1 MSKFSFLICA
11 VIMTLP
17 LQKLFSADR
26 AYVIDK
32 LLVGIYETED
42 LNSTIVK
49 IISTGTKLE
58 VIQKTDQLALVVDP
72 TGAKGWIDKSY
83 LMAEPTSKII
93 LNKLIKENTKNVT
106 SNPKTVGSGETLAT
120 LKKSNTQLKA
130 KLAGVLPEAKKCES
144 KLSILE
150 KESIQMRQELSTEC
164 SSIHSSAAWTKN
176 DYMAIES
183 ALEKANMQIKKQN
196 LIKDAKINL
205 ELVLIVIQ
213 HYWIPLMILVML
225 ITAAAF
231 GAGAYMFDVIS
242 RKRHGGYRL

>member
-1 MSKFSFLICA
+1 
-11 VIMTLP
+11 MTLP

-42 LNSTIVK
+42 LNSTIIK
-49 IISTGTKLE
+49 IISTGTELE
-58 VIQKTDQLALVVDP
+58 VIQKTDQLALVIDP

-83 LMAEPTSKII
+83 LMAEPTSEII

-164 SSIHSSAAWTKN
+164 SSIDSYATWTKN

-183 ALEKANMQIKKQN
+183 ALEKANLRIKEQD
-196 LIKDAKINL
+196 LIKNAKINL
-205 ELVLIVIQ
+205 EVVIQ

-225 ITAAAF
+225 IAGAAF
-231 GAGAYMFDVIS
+231 GAGVYLLDVMS

>member
-1 MSKFSFLICA
+1 
-11 VIMTLP
+11 MTLP
-17 LQKLFSADR
+17 LQNLFSADR

-32 LLVGIYETED
+32 LLVGIYEKED

-49 IISTGTKLE
+49 IISTGTELE
-58 VIQKTDQLALVVDP
+58 VIQKTDQFALVVDP

-83 LMAEPTSKII
+83 LMAEPTSEMI
-93 LNKLIKENTKNVT
+93 LNKLIRENTKNVT
-106 SNPKTVGSGETLAT
+106 SNSKTVGSGETLAA
-120 LKKSNTQLKA
+120 LKKSNTKLKA

-150 KESIQMRQELSTEC
+150 KESTQRRQELSTEC
-164 SSIHSSAAWTKN
+164 SSIGSSATWTKN

-183 ALEKANMQIKKQN
+183 ALEKANIQIKKQN
-196 LIKDAKINL
+196 LIKDTKINL
-205 ELVLIVIQ
+205 QLVLIVIQ
-213 HYWIPLMILVML
+213 HYWISLMILVML

>member
-49 IISTGTKLE
+49 IISTGTELE
-58 VIQKTDQLALVVDP
+58 VIQKTDQLALVIDP

-83 LMAEPTSKII
+83 LMAEPTSEII

-150 KESIQMRQELSTEC
+150 KESIQIRQELSTEC
-164 SSIHSSAAWTKN
+164 SSIDSYATWTKN

-183 ALEKANMQIKKQN
+183 ALEKANLRIKEQD
-196 LIKDAKINL
+196 LIKNAKINL
-205 ELVLIVIQ
+205 EVVLMVIQ

-225 ITAAAF
+225 IAGAAF
-231 GAGAYMFDVIS
+231 GAGVYLLDVMS

>member
-49 IISTGTKLE
+49 IISTGTELE
-58 VIQKTDQLALVVDP
+58 VIQTTDQLALVIDP

-83 LMAEPTSKII
+83 LMAEPTSEII

-164 SSIHSSAAWTKN
+164 SSIDSSAAWTKN

-213 HYWIPLMILVML
+213 HYWIALMILVML

>member
-49 IISTGTKLE
+49 IISTGTELE
-58 VIQKTDQLALVVDP
+58 VIQKTDQLALVIDP

-83 LMAEPTSKII
+83 LMAEPTSEII

-164 SSIHSSAAWTKN
+164 SSIDSSAAWTKN

-183 ALEKANMQIKKQN
+183 ALEKANLRIKEQD
-196 LIKDAKINL
+196 LIKNAKINL
-205 ELVLIVIQ
+205 EVVLVVIQ
-213 HYWIPLMILVML
+213 HYWIPLMILLML
-225 ITAAAF
+225 IAGAAF
-231 GAGAYMFDVIS
+231 GGGVYLLDVMS

>member
-49 IISTGTKLE
+49 IISTGTELE
-58 VIQKTDQLALVVDP
+58 VIQKTDQLALVIDP

-83 LMAEPTSKII
+83 LMAEPTSEII

-164 SSIHSSAAWTKN
+164 SSIDSYATWTKN

-183 ALEKANMQIKKQN
+183 ALEKANLRIKEQD
-196 LIKDAKINL
+196 LIKNAKINL
-205 ELVLIVIQ
+205 EVVIQ

-225 ITAAAF
+225 IAGAAF
-231 GAGAYMFDVIS
+231 GAGVYLLDVMS

>member
-1 MSKFSFLICA
+1 
-11 VIMTLP
+11 MTLP
-17 LQKLFSADR
+17 LQNLFSADR

-32 LLVGIYETED
+32 LLVGIYEKED

-49 IISTGTKLE
+49 IISTGTELE
-58 VIQKTDQLALVVDP
+58 VIQKTDQFALVVDP

-83 LMAEPTSKII
+83 LMAEPTSEMI
-93 LNKLIKENTKNVT
+93 LNKLIRENTKNVT
-106 SNPKTVGSGETLAT
+106 SNSKTVGSGETLAA
-120 LKKSNTQLKA
+120 LKKSNTKLKA

-144 KLSILE
+144 RLSILE
-150 KESIQMRQELSTEC
+150 KESTQMRQELSTEC
-164 SSIHSSAAWTKN
+164 SSIGSSATWTKN

-183 ALEKANMQIKKQN
+183 ALEKANIQIKKQN
-196 LIKDAKINL
+196 LIKDTKINL
-205 ELVLIVIQ
+205 QLVLIVIQ
-213 HYWIPLMILVML
+213 HYWISLMILVML

>member
-1 MSKFSFLICA
+1 
-11 VIMTLP
+11 MTLP
-17 LQKLFSADR
+17 LQNLFSADR

-32 LLVGIYETED
+32 LLVGIYEKED

-49 IISTGTKLE
+49 IISTGTELE
-58 VIQKTDQLALVVDP
+58 VIQKTDQFALVVDP

-83 LMAEPTSKII
+83 LMAEPTSEMI
-93 LNKLIKENTKNVT
+93 LNKLIRENTKNVT
-106 SNPKTVGSGETLAT
+106 SHSKTVGSGETLAA
-120 LKKSNTQLKA
+120 LKKSNTKLKA

-150 KESIQMRQELSTEC
+150 KESTQMRQELSTEC
-164 SSIHSSAAWTKN
+164 SSIGSSATWTKN

-183 ALEKANMQIKKQN
+183 ALEKANIQIKKQN
-196 LIKDAKINL
+196 LIKDTKINL
-205 ELVLIVIQ
+205 QLVLIVIQ
-213 HYWIPLMILVML
+213 HYWISLMILVML

>member
-1 MSKFSFLICA
+1 
-11 VIMTLP
+11 MTLP
-17 LQKLFSADR
+17 LQNLFSADR

-32 LLVGIYETED
+32 LLVGIYEKED

-49 IISTGTKLE
+49 IISTGTELE
-58 VIQKTDQLALVVDP
+58 VIQKPDQFALVVDP

-83 LMAEPTSKII
+83 LMAEPTSEMI
-93 LNKLIKENTKNVT
+93 LNKLIRENTKNVT
-106 SNPKTVGSGETLAT
+106 SNSKTVGSGETLAA
-120 LKKSNTQLKA
+120 LKKSNTKLKA

-150 KESIQMRQELSTEC
+150 KESTQMRQELSTEC
-164 SSIHSSAAWTKN
+164 SSIGSSATWTKN

-183 ALEKANMQIKKQN
+183 ALEKANIQIKKQN
-196 LIKDAKINL
+196 LIKDTKINL
-205 ELVLIVIQ
+205 QLVLIVIQ
-213 HYWIPLMILVML
+213 HYWISLMILVML

>member
-49 IISTGTKLE
+49 IISTGTELE
-58 VIQKTDQLALVVDP
+58 VIQKTDQLALVIDP

-83 LMAEPTSKII
+83 LMAEPTSEII

-150 KESIQMRQELSTEC
+150 KESIQIRQELSTEC
-164 SSIHSSAAWTKN
+164 SSIDSYATWTKN

-183 ALEKANMQIKKQN
+183 ALEKANLRIKEQD
-196 LIKDAKINL
+196 LIKNAKINL
-205 ELVLIVIQ
+205 EVVLVVIQ

-225 ITAAAF
+225 IAGAAF
-231 GAGAYMFDVIS
+231 GAGVYLLDVMS

>member
-58 VIQKTDQLALVVDP
+58 VIQKTDQLALVIDP

-83 LMAEPTSKII
+83 LMAEPTSEII

-150 KESIQMRQELSTEC
+150 KESIQIRQELSTEC
-164 SSIHSSAAWTKN
+164 SSIDSYATWTKN

-183 ALEKANMQIKKQN
+183 ALEKANLRIKEQD
-196 LIKDAKINL
+196 LIKNAKINL
-205 ELVLIVIQ
+205 EVVLVVIQ

-225 ITAAAF
+225 IAGAAF
-231 GAGAYMFDVIS
+231 GAGVYLLDVMS